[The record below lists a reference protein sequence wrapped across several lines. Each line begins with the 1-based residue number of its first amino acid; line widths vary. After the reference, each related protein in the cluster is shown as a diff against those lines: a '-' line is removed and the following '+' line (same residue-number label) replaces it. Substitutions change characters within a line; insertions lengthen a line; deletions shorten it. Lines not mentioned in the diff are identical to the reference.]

1 MADGLVA
8 PVLVG
13 PGGVRTAIESVVTAR
28 QNLER
33 ATVALGEERTKKVA
47 DKIDAFVNAA
57 KNAVAPAEAVRTQL
71 DLEALKKTFDD
82 QEHALGFWQ
91 RELTDRL
98 NELADRAGPEV
109 ISVLNSQIADLRE
122 QQAKEQGDVN
132 KVASLIAEFEALI
145 KTIQYGGGATA
156 QKGKSR
162 RKQVGG
168 GKGKGVATDVKI
180 DSTSGDRSGP
190 PLEK

>member
-1 MADGLVA
+1 MADGLA
-8 PVLVG
+8 PILVG
-13 PGGVRTAIESVVTAR
+13 PGGVRTAIENVVTAR
-28 QNLER
+28 QNLEK
-33 ATVALGEERTKKVA
+33 ATVALGEERTKKVS
-47 DKIDAFVNAA
+47 DKIDAFVTAA

-82 QEHALGFWQ
+82 QENALGFWQ
-91 RELTDRL
+91 RELTERL

-109 ISVLNSQIADLRE
+109 ISVLNSQIAALRE

-145 KTIQYGGGATA
+145 YAIRYGGGVTA

-162 RKQVGG
+162 RKRVGG
-168 GKGKGVATDVKI
+168 GKGSGSASDMKTDLPA
-180 DSTSGDRSGP
+180 DSSGP
-190 PLEK
+190 PREK